1 MRILLTGASGFTGR
15 HFIQQAESA
24 GHTVVSLEADLT
36 DLQSVLAGVKRQQFD
51 AVVHLAA
58 ISFVGHADDA
68 AFYAVN
74 VVGTTHLLSALSEL
88 LAKPGCVLI
97 ASSANVYGNCERSPI
112 AESQPPAPVNHYAM
126 SKWAMETMAKT
137 YTDRLPMLITRPF
150 NYTGL
155 GQSPDFLIPKL
166 VKHFKARSPVIEL
179 GNLHVEREFNDVRMV
194 CDAYLR
200 LLTVGQTAE
209 TYNICSGRPFTL
221 QSVIEL
227 LIELTGHEPDIQ
239 VNPKFVR
246 QNEVVRLCGDPGKL
260 WDVTGDPPNYPLRE
274 TLAWMLDG

>member
-15 HFIQQAESA
+15 HFVRLAEAA
-24 GHTVVSLEADLT
+24 GHAVLPLEADLT
-36 DLQSVLAGVKRQQFD
+36 DRQAVSAGVKRQQCD

-88 LAKPGCVLI
+88 PAKPGCVLI

-137 YTDRLPMLITRPF
+137 YADRLPMVITRPF

-166 VKHFKARSPVIEL
+166 VAHFKARSSVIEL
-179 GNLHVEREFNDVRMV
+179 GNLQVEREFNDVLTV

-200 LLTVGQTAE
+200 LLTAGQPGE
-209 TYNICSGRPFTL
+209 IFNICSGQPYTL
-221 QSVIEL
+221 QAVIGL
-227 LIELTGHEPDIQ
+227 LIELTGHAPAIK
-239 VNPKFVR
+239 VNPRFVR

-260 WDVTGDPPNYPLRE
+260 WDVLGQPPVYPLRA
-274 TLAWMLDG
+274 TLARMLEG

>member
-36 DLQSVLAGVKRQQFD
+36 DIQSVSAGVKRKQFD

-58 ISFVGHADDA
+58 ISFVGHADEV

-74 VVGTTHLLSALSEL
+74 VVGTTRLLSALSEL
-88 LAKPGCVLI
+88 PEKPRCVLI

-112 AESQPPAPVNHYAM
+112 AESQLPAPVNHYAT
-126 SKWAMETMAKT
+126 SKLAMEVMAAT
-137 YTDRLPMLITRPF
+137 YADRLPMVLTRPF
-150 NYTGL
+150 NYTGF

-166 VKHFKARSPVIEL
+166 IKHFKARSPVIEL

-200 LLTVGQTAE
+200 LLTVGQTGE

-227 LIELTGHEPDIQ
+227 LIELTGHEPEIQ